1 MKSVIFRKT
10 WQGKS
15 KKTERGRGVG
25 RRYESEKLMDEYGKG
40 DIKMQKTKI
49 K

>member
-15 KKTERGRGVG
+15 KKTERGRVG
-25 RRYESEKLMDEYGKG
+25 RRYESEKLMDEYGKD

>member
-10 WQGKS
+10 WEGKS
-15 KKTERGRGVG
+15 KKTVRGRRG

>member
-1 MKSVIFRKT
+1 LERC
-10 WQGKS
+10 GKARVRS
-15 KKTERGRGVG
+15 QRESERGGE